1 MFVLR
6 HTQYERKLL
15 KILKSPSGHP
25 ELVEGSRG
33 FMVESNGSITVKTD
47 PLPTSLST
55 PISPPKRF
63 TNFLTMASP
72 RPVPRYFLV
81 ARRIPSVKFLED
93 LIQLFFLD
101 PNSCVRHDQ
110 LQRPVLL

>member
-1 MFVLR
+1 MSDLLCLGGCFFQQVAEAIVFVLR

-33 FMVESNGSITVKTD
+33 FIVESNGSVTVNTD

-55 PISPPKRF
+55 ATSPPKRF
-63 TNFLTMASP
+63 ANCLTMASP
-72 RPVPRYFLV
+72 KPVPRYFL
-81 ARRIPSVKFLED
+81 L
-93 LIQLFFLD
+93 LD
-101 PNSCVRHDQ
+101 RSPW
-110 LQRPVLL
+110 